1 MNHGS
6 MNHGSLNCPCCH
18 VTLGQE
24 QFARGTP
31 EPLHDEHDVLI
42 DVRRIIYVYCPR
54 CGGFELLFS
63 VTEAKVI
70 GVTPAARPCDDN
82 RILSKLPHRPRAP
95 IGTPTSRTVYA
106 PVEVPA

>member
-1 MNHGS
+1 MNTGT
-6 MNHGSLNCPCCH
+6 LNCPCCK
-18 VTLGQE
+18 VSLGQD
-24 QFARGTP
+24 QFARAEPTP
-31 EPLHDEHDVLI
+31 IHDEAGVLI
-42 DVRRIIYVYCPR
+42 DIRRVIYVYCTR

-70 GVTPAARPCDDN
+70 GVTAAARPCDDN

-95 IGTPTSRTVYA
+95 IGTPASRTVYA